1 MPLSPPKKSTVIA
14 SLILII
20 IGTIVSIIGYLNFLP
35 DDLIPSIEGYTTN
48 QILFMAGF
56 LIDAIAWF
64 LFFLGT
70 RLKGL

>member
-35 DDLIPSIEGYTTN
+35 DDLIPSIEGYTTI
-48 QILFMAGF
+48 QILYLAGF
-56 LIDAIAWF
+56 LIDAIVWF

-70 RLKGL
+70 RLK